1 MNTEEFTRERY
12 MTLSE
17 TLSDEYAK
25 LAIQHKKVL
34 EEHNALLKKHLEA
47 VDMLSNHKK
56 LLEDHN
62 GLLKKHMEALNELE
76 AARGELTE
84 VKDLTLTYVSEE
96 LDKLYTAICDDTD
109 AEFIKMCEQIYEDD
123 SLSVFR
129 KSAALDRLYGSH
141 LRNAEKKEMMA
152 RLQRGR
158 EVQQEFEAFKKDI
171 AANKEEVCVTS
182 EGHVYR
188 VKNRVAVRQDDF
200 YESPLPHQ
208 ELAATEVKKS
218 SSGVV
223 DEWREELLRTK

>member
-1 MNTEEFTRERY
+1 MNT
-12 MTLSE
+12 S
-17 TLSDEYAK
+17 SKEYEVLLAEHAK
-25 LAIQHKKVL
+25 LLQ
-34 EEHNALLKKHLEA
+34 EHNALLKKHLEA

-96 LDKLYTAICDDTD
+96 LDKLYAAICDDTD
-109 AEFIKMCEQIYEDD
+109 CQFIKMCEEIYEDE

-129 KSAALDRLYGSH
+129 KSAALDRLYDSH

-158 EVQQEFEAFKKDI
+158 EEYEKELELQEAYREGTKDGYEDGYIDGI
-171 AANKEEVCVTS
+171 AAK
-182 EGHVYR
+182 G
-188 VKNRVAVRQDDF
+188 VKN
-200 YESPLPHQ
+200 
-208 ELAATEVKKS
+208 S
-218 SSGVV
+218 SSA
-223 DEWREELLRTK
+223 E

>member
-1 MNTEEFTRERY
+1 MKICPLQPRQGLKIEFLEAPYYSHSLEMNT
-12 MTLSE
+12 S
-17 TLSDEYAK
+17 SKEYEVLLAEHAK
-25 LAIQHKKVL
+25 LLQ
-34 EEHNALLKKHLEA
+34 EHNALLKKHLEA

-96 LDKLYTAICDDTD
+96 LDKLYAAICDDTD
-109 AEFIKMCEQIYEDD
+109 CQFIKMCEQIYEDD

-129 KSAALDRLYGSH
+129 KSAALDRLYDSH

-158 EVQQEFEAFKKDI
+158 E
-171 AANKEEVCVTS
+171 
-182 EGHVYR
+182 
-188 VKNRVAVRQDDF
+188 
-200 YESPLPHQ
+200 
-208 ELAATEVKKS
+208 ELAAKGVKNS
-218 SSGVV
+218 SSA
-223 DEWREELLRTK
+223 E